1 MVHSDAGLVGQEA
14 RRPSGS
20 VIQVQ
25 KALLDVKAGCEGIRQ
40 FAGSAVALVRQQ
52 SFDGS
57 VPSLQIQVAVQ
68 ESLPIRLSHVP
79 AMQIIEGECRRQQQD
94 EFASDLRSDCS
105 DFLLSVC
112 G

>member
-1 MVHSDAGLVGQEA
+1 LVHSDAGLVGQEA

-40 FAGSAVALVRQQ
+40 FAGSVVALVRQQ
-52 SFDGS
+52 SLDGS
-57 VPSLQIQVAVQ
+57 VSSFQIQVAVQ

-79 AMQIIEGECRRQQQD
+79 AM
-94 EFASDLRSDCS
+94 
-105 DFLLSVC
+105 
-112 G
+112 